1 MVSLSWL
8 KDGLVFTSAKFF
20 KHQGAYT
27 RVPQRPDI
35 CDKCDSRSGR
45 FHAHG
50 RYQRSL
56 IYLKGPMSLKPLRSG
71 STAGCVF
78 AVAEP

>member
-27 RVPQRPDI
+27 RVPERPDI
-35 CDKCDSRSGR
+35 CDNC
-45 FHAHG
+45 
-50 RYQRSL
+50 L
-56 IYLKGPMSLKPLRSG
+56 IE
-71 STAGCVF
+71 F
-78 AVAEP
+78 